1 MNKSW
6 RAWGDRLFFLRTFFP
21 VKLFLLHLRRSH
33 LLLIFWLILMG
44 FYTGWLGENYG
55 FHYLFISPEYL
66 EEVSFWSFGFVG
78 FTLGIFIM
86 AFHINSYIYYSY
98 RFPFLATLSRP
109 LWKFSLNNFIIPFV
123 FYLGLLITII
133 HFGIQ
138 EDWPWLDFLFRLGGL
153 TLGTFVS
160 VSFIFTYFLST
171 IRTLEEPAD
180 KLSGGVRTLQNLA
193 KLGRQ
198 RSTFT
203 RQPPVNYYLKS
214 PFKIRLTRGASHYQ
228 ERQLLAI
235 IDQHHLSAAFF
246 FLLLILIITGLSL
259 VEPHPYFRIPAGSSV
274 FLIFSL
280 YLMVVGAI
288 YSRFKTW
295 TVTLGIV
302 LALGANFLSGLPPF
316 RKSHFA
322 YGMNYQKAPARYD
335 YPVLDSLTRDSIVQ
349 RDLRKGRKTLNHWL
363 QRQSQEKPM
372 LVLLNVSGG
381 GLRSSMWTMR
391 VLQALDSVSDGGFY
405 PNLHLIAGSSG
416 GMLGAAYYRSLHYA
430 SRRDSSISPQAAFY
444 RELMGRDLLN
454 ATTFQLVVSD
464 LFFRLKKVR
473 YQGHE
478 YLADRGYAFD
488 QRLDENTS
496 GHLNVP
502 FSHYRDAEEK
512 ALMPLLILAPTIV
525 SDGRKLLM
533 STQGIS
539 YLSFSRPWKGL
550 NRSKIYDGVEYSR
563 LFQEHRAD
571 SLSFLTALRL
581 SASFPYVTPLVD
593 LPSKPAIQ
601 LIDAGVRDNEGLELS
616 LRYLYHHRQWI
627 KKHTRGVTIVQ
638 LKANRADT
646 IPIEEGPRTR
656 LQDLIRPVSGVVKSF
671 SNFQIFSKS
680 LLMHWS
686 QQILDFPLYIER
698 FTLPLGR
705 KNVSLSWHLTEKE
718 KRTINRS
725 ISDSTNQRG
734 LQKLKNLLQ
743 TQP

>member
-1 MNKSW
+1 MKKVWS
-6 RAWGDRLFFLRTFFP
+6 AWGDRLFFLQTFFP

-33 LLLIFWLILMG
+33 LLLVFWLILVG

-109 LWKFSLNNFIIPFV
+109 LWKFSLNNFVIPFV
-123 FYLGLLITII
+123 FYLGLLATII

-138 EDWPWLDFLFRLGGL
+138 ERWPALEFLFRLGGL
-153 TLGTFVS
+153 LLGTFVS
-160 VSFIFTYFLST
+160 VSFIFTYFLGT
-171 IRTLEEPAD
+171 IRTLEEPAY
-180 KLSGGVRTLQNLA
+180 KFNSGVRTLQNLA

-198 RSTFT
+198 RSSIN
-203 RQPPVNYYLKS
+203 RKHPVNYYLKS
-214 PFKIRLTRGASHYQ
+214 PFKVRLTRGASHYQ
-228 ERQLLAI
+228 KEQLFAT

-246 FLLLILIITGLSL
+246 FLLLILIISGLSL
-259 VEPHPYFRIPAGSSV
+259 VEPHPFFRIPAGASV

-295 TVTLGIV
+295 TVTVGIV
-302 LALGANFLSGLPPF
+302 LALGANYLSGLPPF
-316 RKSHFA
+316 QKSHFA
-322 YGMNYQKAPARYD
+322 YGMNYQNAPARYD
-335 YPVLDSLTRDSIVQ
+335 YPVLDSLTEDSIVK
-349 RDLRKGRKTLNHWL
+349 RDIREGRQTLEHW
-363 QRQSQEKPM
+363 RQKQSREKPM

-381 GLRSSMWTMR
+381 GLRSTMWTMR
-391 VLQALDSVSDGGFY
+391 VLQALDSVSDGAFY
-405 PNLHLIAGSSG
+405 PKLHLIAGSSG

-430 SRRDSSISPQAAFY
+430 SRSDSSIEPQAAFH
-444 RELMGRDLLN
+444 RKRMGRDLLN
-454 ATTFQLVVSD
+454 ATSFQLAVSD
-464 LFFRLKKVR
+464 LFFRLKKVH

-488 QRLDENTS
+488 QRLDENTN
-496 GHLNVP
+496 GHLKMP
-502 FSHYRDAEEK
+502 FSQYREAEEK

-533 STQGIS
+533 STQGVS
-539 YLSFSRPWKGL
+539 YLSFSRPWAGL
-550 NRSKIYDGVEYSR
+550 DQSKIYDGVEYSR
-563 LFQEHRAD
+563 LFAEQRAD

-581 SASFPYVTPLVD
+581 SASFPYVTPLVN

-627 KKHTRGVTIVQ
+627 KAHTRGVTIVQ

-646 IPIEEGPRTR
+646 IPIKEAPRTR

-671 SNFQIFSKS
+671 SNFQTFSKS
-680 LLMHWS
+680 LLMQWS
-686 QQILDFPLYIER
+686 HEILDFPLHIER
-698 FTLPLGR
+698 FSLPLGR
-705 KNVSLSWHLTEKE
+705 EDVSLSWHLTEEE
-718 KRTINRS
+718 KRTIDRS

-734 LQKLKNLLQ
+734 LKKLKRLLK
-743 TQP
+743 QP